1 MVNKQFSNF
10 WSIKYRIMK
19 LATVFLI
26 IGINVSLA
34 NNTYSQSTMLSLKV
48 NNKTVTEVFS
58 EIEKQSEYVFFY
70 YDGVLDVNRK
80 VKVDVSNQ
88 TVDVVLKQLFA
99 GTNNTFVIKDRQ
111 IFISKKNSD
120 SLVGPLPVKNQNRNT
135 FRGKVLDEF
144 GEPLPGA
151 AIQVKGST
159 RGVTTDLDGSF
170 ELEVSKSDRLII
182 SFLGMEDQ
190 EIVVGNQNDIVV
202 KMKPKAD
209 ELEEVTIVAFGK
221 QKKESVIGAIT
232 TLSTDNIKMPVG
244 KISTS
249 LAGQLAGLVVTQ
261 TSGEPGAGAN
271 FWIRGISTF
280 GANDRPLVL
289 VDGIE
294 RSLDLVDAEDI
305 ESLSIL
311 KDATATAVYGVR
323 GANGIVLITTK
334 RGKEGKPSIR
344 ANVEYGLSTPTV
356 MPKTADAG
364 QWIDY
369 YNDISLDAYGR
380 PAYTPQQNEMFLNGT
395 DPDLYPNVNWMKEIF
410 KNMSNSQ
417 RVNLNISGGGKRI
430 RYYISGSYYSEGG
443 IFNVQ
448 KNSQYDA
455 SLRYNKFSFRSN
467 LDVDLSSSTVLNL
480 NLSNQYETK
489 NRPGTGLGDFWIRC
503 IDVPPI
509 TMPTVYSDGTI
520 SCYPASTILIIC

>member
-182 SFLGMEDQ
+182 SFLGME
-190 EIVVGNQNDIVV
+190 GSRN
-202 KMKPKAD
+202 
-209 ELEEVTIVAFGK
+209 
-221 QKKESVIGAIT
+221 
-232 TLSTDNIKMPVG
+232 
-244 KISTS
+244 
-249 LAGQLAGLVVTQ
+249 
-261 TSGEPGAGAN
+261 SG
-271 FWIRGISTF
+271 R
-280 GANDRPLVL
+280 
-289 VDGIE
+289 
-294 RSLDLVDAEDI
+294 
-305 ESLSIL
+305 
-311 KDATATAVYGVR
+311 
-323 GANGIVLITTK
+323 
-334 RGKEGKPSIR
+334 
-344 ANVEYGLSTPTV
+344 
-356 MPKTADAG
+356 
-364 QWIDY
+364 
-369 YNDISLDAYGR
+369 
-380 PAYTPQQNEMFLNGT
+380 
-395 DPDLYPNVNWMKEIF
+395 
-410 KNMSNSQ
+410 
-417 RVNLNISGGGKRI
+417 
-430 RYYISGSYYSEGG
+430 
-443 IFNVQ
+443 
-448 KNSQYDA
+448 
-455 SLRYNKFSFRSN
+455 
-467 LDVDLSSSTVLNL
+467 
-480 NLSNQYETK
+480 
-489 NRPGTGLGDFWIRC
+489 
-503 IDVPPI
+503 
-509 TMPTVYSDGTI
+509 
-520 SCYPASTILIIC
+520 

>member
-221 QKKESVIGAIT
+221 Q
-232 TLSTDNIKMPVG
+232 
-244 KISTS
+244 
-249 LAGQLAGLVVTQ
+249 
-261 TSGEPGAGAN
+261 
-271 FWIRGISTF
+271 
-280 GANDRPLVL
+280 
-289 VDGIE
+289 
-294 RSLDLVDAEDI
+294 
-305 ESLSIL
+305 
-311 KDATATAVYGVR
+311 
-323 GANGIVLITTK
+323 
-334 RGKEGKPSIR
+334 
-344 ANVEYGLSTPTV
+344 
-356 MPKTADAG
+356 
-364 QWIDY
+364 
-369 YNDISLDAYGR
+369 
-380 PAYTPQQNEMFLNGT
+380 
-395 DPDLYPNVNWMKEIF
+395 
-410 KNMSNSQ
+410 
-417 RVNLNISGGGKRI
+417 
-430 RYYISGSYYSEGG
+430 
-443 IFNVQ
+443 
-448 KNSQYDA
+448 
-455 SLRYNKFSFRSN
+455 
-467 LDVDLSSSTVLNL
+467 
-480 NLSNQYETK
+480 
-489 NRPGTGLGDFWIRC
+489 
-503 IDVPPI
+503 
-509 TMPTVYSDGTI
+509 
-520 SCYPASTILIIC
+520 